1 LKDVAE
7 SDDFVEKILT
17 YSENLINMS
26 EEFLCM
32 RKLFATV
39 IALTE
44 GKVSIESVG
53 KSAVL
58 KTPGDV
64 TVGGHQ

>member
-1 LKDVAE
+1 
-7 SDDFVEKILT
+7 
-17 YSENLINMS
+17 
-26 EEFLCM
+26 
-32 RKLFATV
+32 
-39 IALTE
+39 LTE

-64 TVGGHQ
+64 TVGGHQWFTSVELS

>member
-1 LKDVAE
+1 
-7 SDDFVEKILT
+7 
-17 YSENLINMS
+17 MH
-26 EEFLCM
+26 
-32 RKLFATV
+32 KLFATV
-39 IALTE
+39 IALIE

-64 TVGGHQ
+64 TVGGHQWFTWVELS